1 MFESIKTQLWE
12 FLKEKEVSLV
22 MIFNQNGDILWNKG
36 RPIEGKSIHLGSGFS
51 KSFAKKVIAQGGA
64 IEKDDVD
71 IMVFGN
77 QLSESAQN
85 LSVKSL
91 LILPMAQ
98 GFFLYVD
105 SGTREYF
112 TQSDRDVFRVLG
124 QLLENTIERVK
135 TGGDSG
141 GIAGVSPAMNRIRQ
155 MVITYA
161 LEEEP
166 VLLLGETGVGK
177 SHIAELIHRFSG
189 RSGDFVAAEITS
201 INENLFESTMF
212 GHKKGAFTD
221 ARADKKGLVQEA
233 DKGTLFIDEISE
245 IPTSFQAKLL
255 RFIEKKKY
263 RVMGDPREQTADVR
277 IVAAS
282 NKNLEKAI
290 ADKEFRED
298 LYYRLHVLE
307 IEIPPL
313 RERKED
319 IRAFFKRNRNYL
331 KDKDIGDG
339 FWEAI
344 LDYHWPGNMREL
356 ITVLKRAGILLD
368 SPITGDKIN
377 KMIHGN
383 MHKTLSSPTPAPEP
397 WKQKIV
403 ENLGK
408 GISFWETVKGPFLE
422 RDLNRGQ
429 VKTVIAEA
437 LEKTGGNYKET
448 LKLLNVDDADYVK
461 FMKFLYRNRL
471 N

>member
-1 MFESIKTQLWE
+1 
-12 FLKEKEVSLV
+12 
-22 MIFNQNGDILWNKG
+22 
-36 RPIEGKSIHLGSGFS
+36 
-51 KSFAKKVIAQGGA
+51 
-64 IEKDDVD
+64 
-71 IMVFGN
+71 
-77 QLSESAQN
+77 
-85 LSVKSL
+85 
-91 LILPMAQ
+91 
-98 GFFLYVD
+98 
-105 SGTREYF
+105 
-112 TQSDRDVFRVLG
+112 VFRVLG
-124 QLLENTIERVK
+124 QLLEKTIERIK
-135 TGGDSG
+135 AGGDAGS
-141 GIAGVSPAMNRIRQ
+141 IIGVSPAMDRIRQ
-155 MVITYA
+155 MTVTYA
-161 LEEEP
+161 LEDEP

-189 RSGDFVAAEITS
+189 RIGDFVAAEITS

-233 DKGTLFIDEISE
+233 EKGTLFIDEISE
-245 IPTSFQAKLL
+245 IPVSFQAKLL

-263 RVMGDPREQTADVR
+263 RVMGDPKERTADVR

-298 LYYRLHVLE
+298 LYYRRHVLE

-319 IRAFFKRNRNYL
+319 IRAFIDRNRPYL
-331 KDKDIGDG
+331 KDKELGDG
-339 FWEAI
+339 FWEAV

-368 SPITGDKIN
+368 SPITDDKIN
-377 KMIHGN
+377 NMIYGN
-383 MHKTLSSPTPAPEP
+383 RMQKLLSPPAHPSTEP

-403 ENLGK
+403 EDLEKGK
-408 GISFWETVKGPFLE
+408 SFWETVKEPFLE
-422 RDLNRGQ
+422 RELNREQ
-429 VKTVIAEA
+429 ARAVIAEA

-448 LKLLNVDDADYVK
+448 LKLLNVDEADYVR